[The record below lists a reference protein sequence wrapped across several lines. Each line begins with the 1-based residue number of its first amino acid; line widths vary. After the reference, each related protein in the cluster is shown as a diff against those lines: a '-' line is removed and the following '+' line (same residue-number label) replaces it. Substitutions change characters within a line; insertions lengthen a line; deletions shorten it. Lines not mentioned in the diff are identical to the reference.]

1 MTMVQ
6 KLVTE
11 DSFDAHGVLVSAGQV
26 GTFDTARLNGKEPH
40 IHDVPGIDP
49 VVVEMA
55 AIGPSGPNP
64 SAPQQISPDTVQ
76 GPGGNYVRPGA
87 VVTGEVTQDA
97 DQRLMG
103 RTKEGDTSEGDM
115 LEELRK
121 AEERTAALRAKI
133 AAKAAG
139 TPQAGPTLN
148 NDTKVEGT
156 VADVIA
162 KLGEMDDA
170 GLEALRAAEMD
181 NEKPR
186 KGVLDAIKAEQ
197 AKRTA

>member
-1 MTMVQ
+1 
-6 KLVTE
+6 
-11 DSFDAHGVLVSAGQV
+11 
-26 GTFDTARLNGKEPH
+26 
-40 IHDVPGIDP
+40 
-49 VVVEMA
+49 MA

-64 SAPQQISPDTVQ
+64 TAPQQISPDTVQ

-156 VADVIA
+156 VADVVA
-162 KLGEMDDA
+162 KLGDMDDA
-170 GLEALRAAEMD
+170 ALEALRAAEMD